1 MYIVRTY
8 RLNNQKDIESE
19 LKVNDKDK
27 AISLADAIFEATKQT
42 VEVLGAAKICEAEYS
57 GVVYQRMTPKN
68 AFDRANS
75 KVREKALM
83 ETAMRIMDI
92 YDEMVYSQHLN
103 PDKLDSVDYMESFS
117 SLLHGLLST
126 MKHSLELTAMRTS
139 ILIIQ
144 KNILLR
150 SSRKNSVLKKT
161 K

>member
-103 PDKLDSVDYMESFS
+103 PDKLDSVDYMEKLQLF
-117 SLLHGLLST
+117 T
-126 MKHSLELTAMRTS
+126 TWALEYDETFFGTDGYENFYLDHTEEYFTA
-139 ILIIQ
+139 
-144 KNILLR
+144 K
-150 SSRKNSVLKKT
+150 LKEEFGPEEN
-161 K
+161 